1 MKLGMNLIGGA
12 TVAEVV
18 ADAQRAEREGFASF
32 SMANIFGLDA
42 INALTV
48 AGYETS
54 TIGLVTAV
62 VPTFP
67 RHPAAIAQQA
77 LTAASASGGRFT
89 LGIGLSHKVVIE
101 GMYGM
106 SFDRPARHMREYLKV
121 LLPLLNKEP
130 VQVTGEQFTFRGGL
144 RVPGDPVP
152 CAIAAMG
159 PAMLRLAGEQCSGTI
174 LWMTTAKAIS
184 EHIVPHLREGAQRSG
199 RSDEPQVIV
208 SLPIALTNDID
219 GAREAAAREYQNY
232 GNLPSYRSML
242 DASGL
247 SGAADAAIIGNEAE
261 LERSLRAL
269 AEAGTTLFHASCF
282 PADDGATERTREFL
296 ASLAKRWN

>member
-1 MKLGMNLIGGA
+1 MKLGMNVIGGA

-18 ADAQRAEREGFASF
+18 ADAQQAEREGFASF

-42 INALTV
+42 INTLTV

-54 TIGLVTAV
+54 TIRLITAV
-62 VPTFP
+62 VPTYP

-89 LGIGLSHKVVIE
+89 LGIGLSHQVVIE
-101 GMYGM
+101 GMYGI
-106 SFDRPARHMREYLKV
+106 SFDRPARHMREYLAV
-121 LLPLLNKEP
+121 LMPLLEKQP
-130 VQVTGEQFTFRGGL
+130 VQFAGNQFTFRGGL

-159 PAMLRLAGEQCSGTI
+159 PAMLRLAGERSDGTI
-174 LWMTTAKAIS
+174 LWMTTAKAIA
-184 EHIVPHLREGAQRSG
+184 EHVVPHLREGSSKAG
-199 RSDEPQVIV
+199 RSEAQVIV
-208 SLPIALTNDID
+208 SLPIALTNDVD
-219 GAREAAAREYQNY
+219 GARQAAAAEFQNY

-247 SGAADAAIIGNEAE
+247 AGPADAAIVGDEAA
-261 LERSLRAL
+261 LEQGLREL
-269 AEAGTTLFHASCF
+269 AEAGATLFHASCF
-282 PADDGATERTREFL
+282 AADEGAIERTRAFL
-296 ASLAKRWN
+296 ASLTPTWN